1 MKKNN
6 NDSEH
11 NFLIGMTKR
20 DIIETLGEGFNY
32 YPDDVWI
39 YEVKKTWWGK
49 KTVLLV
55 CFNKEHIVEETQ
67 TKSYFF
73 ELKV

>member
-1 MKKNN
+1 
-6 NDSEH
+6 
-11 NFLIGMTKR
+11 MTKR

-39 YEVKKTWWGK
+39 YEVKTWWGK

-55 CFNKEHIVEETQ
+55 CFNKEHIVEETH
-67 TKSYFF
+67 TKSYF
-73 ELKV
+73 LS